1 VGPQVNIIFNLSSH
15 PPATSSPV
23 VGGRQRQLGC
33 GGPPLLWPLDC
44 RAPPDAVR
52 VSSGTVAGVAAARV
66 PLCIAM
72 VRAAAVSRPPSV
84 VEDDPTTHLSL
95 AGKFCKPHREV
106 RPPPWE
112 VCRPPVGN
120 SLGEEVR
127 QPPAGSSLGEEVRR
141 PPAGSSLREELR
153 RPSTARGAEDKD
165 DGEELEKDWRRR

>member
-112 VCRPPVGN
+112 V
-120 SLGEEVR
+120 R

-141 PPAGSSLREELR
+141 PPTGSSLGEELR